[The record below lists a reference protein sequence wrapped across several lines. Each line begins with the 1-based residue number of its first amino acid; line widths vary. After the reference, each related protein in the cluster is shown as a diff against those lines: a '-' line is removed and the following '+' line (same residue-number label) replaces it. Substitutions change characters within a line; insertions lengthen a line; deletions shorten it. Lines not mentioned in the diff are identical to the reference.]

1 MQWGFRKSVH
11 QNDKL
16 VEGTSKY
23 LNNPYMLNENADHKA
38 HHPESEHYSDSEH
51 AQNLH
56 KAFKDARRK
65 MTPQE
70 VSRNG
75 SATEHHARHQS
86 HMGFHDPTIGNSD
99 NHSQSKLHKKLSG
112 GPSAIPVDHTPKNH
126 LEKTGTIKHA
136 SGHHV
141 HVYHGIHP
149 GKDESHTMKDMR
161 HSGHA
166 DLQHMSRDMGSGI
179 GHKHGAE
186 LKRAHELTHGK
197 PHSEGHHY
205 VHHYPKSG
213 PKHGVV
219 HFVHSKEKS
228 YANANAAGTKL
239 RPVNDKVHKDAAKH
253 KDLSHREKMTMTHI
267 LNGKHNNSDNH
278 HRDIHSDQKKHGL
291 KHVAKELSKHIEH
304 VHQHYH
310 GSSRVHDAHVVSRSG
325 GTYGGLV
332 HGKHLEHPKKSGTPY
347 GKAKVLP
354 AGHKMANSMLNKHSL
369 DKTAPNHPGASHV
382 YNKEHDPHKHEGGS
396 QHPMSAHKKRPVMT
410 PVSQKRKD
418 ADVKHFTVDRP
429 GMPGYRTISRS
440 GSSADMPKHRKAMRG
455 SGMYPEK
462 GFQKKIPK

>member
-1 MQWGFRKSVH
+1 MGFSHWQRSVNK
-11 QNDKL
+11 NDKL
-16 VEGTSKY
+16 VERVSKY
-23 LNNPYMLNENADHKA
+23 MNNPYMLNENADHKA
-38 HHPESEHYSDSEH
+38 HHPESENYSDSEH
-51 AQNLH
+51 ASNLH

-70 VSRNG
+70 VSKNG
-75 SATEHHARHQS
+75 SASEHHARHQK

-99 NHSQSKLHKKLSG
+99 NHSQSKLHKTLSS
-112 GPSAIPVDHTPKNH
+112 GPSAIPVEHTPKNH
-126 LEKTGTIKHA
+126 LEKTGTVKHA
-136 SGHHV
+136 SGHHA

-149 GKDESHTMKDMR
+149 GKDESDTMKDMR

-166 DLQHMSRDMGSGI
+166 NLQSMSRDMGDGI
-179 GHKHGAE
+179 DHKHGSE

-253 KDLSHREKMTMTHI
+253 SDLSHREKMTMTHI
-267 LNGKHNNSDNH
+267 LNGKHNNSDNQ
-278 HRDIHSDQKKHGL
+278 HRDHAPDQKKHGL

-310 GSSRVHDAHVVSRSG
+310 GSSRSHDSHVVSRSG

-332 HGKHLEHPKKSGTPY
+332 HGKHNGN
-347 GKAKVLP
+347 AKVLP
-354 AGHKMANSMLNKHSL
+354 SGHKISHVLLDKHSL
-369 DKTAPNHPGASHV
+369 DKAAPNHPGASHV

-410 PVSQKRKD
+410 PVSQARKD
-418 ADVKHFTVDRP
+418 SDIKGFHVDRP
-429 GMPGYRTISRS
+429 GMPSYRTIHRS
-440 GSSADMPKHRKAMRG
+440 GSGLDQPKHRKSMRG
-455 SGMYPEK
+455 SGFLPPK

>member
-16 VEGTSKY
+16 VEGAAKN

-51 AQNLH
+51 ASNLH

-65 MTPQE
+65 MSSQE
-70 VSRNG
+70 VSKHG
-75 SATEHHARHQS
+75 SGTDHHLRHQN

-99 NHSQSKLHKKLSG
+99 NHSQNKLLKTHGTSPGAGKTE
-112 GPSAIPVDHTPKNH
+112 HTPKNH

-149 GKDESHTMKDMR
+149 GKDQSDTHKDMM
-161 HSGHA
+161 HSGHS
-166 DLQHMSRDMGSGI
+166 DLQQIARDEDHI
-179 GHKHGAE
+179 KPKHE
-186 LKRAHELTHGK
+186 KEFSRAHELTHGK

-228 YANANAAGTKL
+228 YASSNNQRTKM

-253 KDLSHREKMTMTHI
+253 GDLSHREKMTMTHI

-310 GSSRVHDAHVVSRSG
+310 GSSRSHDSHVVSRSG

-332 HGKHLEHPKKSGTPY
+332 HGKHNGN
-347 GKAKVLP
+347 AKVLP
-354 AGHKMANSMLNKHSL
+354 SGHKLSHSMLNKHSL
-369 DKTAPNHPGASHV
+369 DKAAPNHPGASHV
-382 YNKEHDPHKHEGGS
+382 YNKSHDPHKHEGGS

-410 PVSQKRKD
+410 PVSQARKD
-418 ADVKHFTVDRP
+418 SDIKGFHVDRP
-429 GMPGYRTISRS
+429 GMPSYRTIHRS
-440 GSSADMPKHRKAMRG
+440 GSGLDQPKHRKAMRG
-455 SGMYPEK
+455 SGMFPQK

>member
-11 QNDKL
+11 QNGKI
-16 VEGTSKY
+16 VETASKY
-23 LNNPYMLNENADHKA
+23 LNNPYLLDESAEHRT
-38 HHPESEHYSDSEH
+38 HHPESEHYSDEQH
-51 AQNLH
+51 VQNLH

-75 SATEHHARHQS
+75 SASEHHARHQG

-99 NHSQSKLHKKLSG
+99 NHSQSKLHKTS
-112 GPSAIPVDHTPKNH
+112 PSAQKVDHTPKNH
-126 LEKTGTIKHA
+126 LEKTGTVKHE
-136 SGHHV
+136 SGHHG
-141 HVYHGIHP
+141 HIYHGIHP

-166 DLQHMSRDMGSGI
+166 DLQHKARDMESGI
-179 GHKHGAE
+179 DHKHASE

-205 VHHYPKSG
+205 IHHYPKSG

-219 HFVHSKEKS
+219 HFFHSKEKS

-239 RPVNDKVHKDAAKH
+239 RPVNDKPHKSVAND
-253 KDLSHREKMTMTHI
+253 KDLSHREKMHATHLI
-267 LNGKHNNSDNH
+267 NGKHNNSDNH
-278 HRDIHSDQKKHGL
+278 HRDHAPEQKKHGL
-291 KHVAKELSKHIEH
+291 KHIVKAVAKHIEK
-304 VHQHYH
+304 VHQHYF
-310 GSSRVHDAHVVSRSG
+310 GSTRKHDSHVVSRSG

-332 HGKHLEHPKKSGTPY
+332 QGKHN

-354 AGHKMANSMLNKHSL
+354 AGHKLSGHVLNKHSK
-369 DKTAPNHPGASHV
+369 DKTAKDHPVANHV
-382 YNKEHDPHKHEGGS
+382 FNKEHDPHKHEGGS
-396 QHPMSAHKKRPVMT
+396 QHPMSAHQKRPVMK
-410 PVSQKRKD
+410 PVDPKRKE
-418 ADVKHFTVDRP
+418 ADRKHFTVDRP

>member
-1 MQWGFRKSVH
+1 MQWGFRKSIH
-11 QNDKL
+11 KNDKL

-65 MTPQE
+65 MTDKE
-70 VSRNG
+70 HSRNG
-75 SATEHHARHQS
+75 SASEHFARHQK

-112 GPSAIPVDHTPKNH
+112 GPSAQNVDHTPKNH

-136 SGHHV
+136 SGHHA

-179 GHKHGAE
+179 GHSHGAE

-239 RPVNDKVHKDAAKH
+239 RPVNDKVHKDASKH
-253 KDLSHREKMTMTHI
+253 GDLSHREKMTMTHI

-310 GSSRVHDAHVVSRSG
+310 GSSRVHDSHVVSRSG

-332 HGKHLEHPKKSGTPY
+332 HGKHN

-354 AGHKMANSMLNKHSL
+354 AGHKLSHSMLNKHSL
-369 DKTAPNHPGASHV
+369 DKAAPNHPGASHV
-382 YNKEHDPHKHEGGS
+382 YNKSHDPHKHEGGS
-396 QHPMSAHKKRPVMT
+396 QHPMSDHKKRPVMK
-410 PVSQKRKD
+410 PVDPKRKE
-418 ADVKHFTVDRP
+418 ADRKHFTVDRP
-429 GMPGYRTISRS
+429 GMPGYRTIHRS
-440 GSSADMPKHRKAMRG
+440 GSSADMPKHKKAMRG

>member
-1 MQWGFRKSVH
+1 MQWGFKKSVH
-11 QNDKL
+11 KNDKL
-16 VEGTSKY
+16 VESVSKY
-23 LNNPYMLNENADHKA
+23 MNNPYMLNENADHKA

-51 AQNLH
+51 ASNLH

-70 VSRNG
+70 VSKNG
-75 SATEHHARHQS
+75 SASEHHARHQK

-99 NHSQSKLHKKLSG
+99 NHSQSKLHKTLSS
-112 GPSAIPVDHTPKNH
+112 GPSAQKVEHTPKNH
-126 LEKTGTIKHA
+126 LEKTGTVKHA
-136 SGHHV
+136 SGHHA

-149 GKDESHTMKDMR
+149 GKDESDTMKDMR

-166 DLQHMSRDMGSGI
+166 NLQSMSRDMKNGI
-179 GHKHGAE
+179 DHKHGSE

-213 PKHGVV
+213 PKHGIV

-253 KDLSHREKMTMTHI
+253 GDLSHREKMTMSHI

-291 KHVAKELSKHIEH
+291 KHVAKELSK
-304 VHQHYH
+304 
-310 GSSRVHDAHVVSRSG
+310 SHDSHVVSRSG

-332 HGKHLEHPKKSGTPY
+332 HGKHNGQ
-347 GKAKVLP
+347 AKVLP
-354 AGHKMANSMLNKHSL
+354 AGHKLSHSMLNKHSL
-369 DKTAPNHPGASHV
+369 DKAAPNHPGASHV
-382 YNKEHDPHKHEGGS
+382 YNKSHDPHKHEGGS

-410 PVSQKRKD
+410 PVSQARKD
-418 ADVKHFTVDRP
+418 SNIKGFHVDRP
-429 GMPGYRTISRS
+429 GMPGFRTVSRS
-440 GSSADMPKHRKAMRG
+440 GSGPDQPKNRKSMRG
-455 SGMYPEK
+455 SGFLPPK

>member
-1 MQWGFRKSVH
+1 MGFSHWQRPVNK
-11 QNDKL
+11 NDKL
-16 VEGTSKY
+16 VERVSKY
-23 LNNPYMLNENADHKA
+23 MNNPYMLNENADHKA
-38 HHPESEHYSDSEH
+38 HHPESENYSDSEH
-51 AQNLH
+51 ASNLH

-70 VSRNG
+70 VSKNG

-99 NHSQSKLHKKLSG
+99 NHSQSKLHKTLSR

-126 LEKTGTIKHA
+126 LEKTGTVKHA
-136 SGHHV
+136 SGHHA

-149 GKDESHTMKDMR
+149 GKNESHTMKDMR

-166 DLQHMSRDMGSGI
+166 DLQHKARDMESGI
-179 GHKHGAE
+179 DHKHASE

-228 YANANAAGTKL
+228 YANANAAGTKM
-239 RPVNDKVHKDAAKH
+239 RPVNDKVHKDASKH
-253 KDLSHREKMTMTHI
+253 GDLSHREKMTMTHI

-310 GSSRVHDAHVVSRSG
+310 GSSRSHDSHVISRSG

-332 HGKHLEHPKKSGTPY
+332 HGKHNGN
-347 GKAKVLP
+347 AKVLP
-354 AGHKMANSMLNKHSL
+354 SGHKLSHSMLNKHSL
-369 DKTAPNHPGASHV
+369 DKAAPNHPGDLSVIPFGA
-382 YNKEHDPHKHEGGS
+382 GI
-396 QHPMSAHKKRPVMT
+396 T
-410 PVSQKRKD
+410 P
-418 ADVKHFTVDRP
+418 F
-429 GMPGYRTISRS
+429 
-440 GSSADMPKHRKAMRG
+440 
-455 SGMYPEK
+455 
-462 GFQKKIPK
+462 

>member
-1 MQWGFRKSVH
+1 MEWGFRKSVN

-16 VEGTSKY
+16 VESVSKY
-23 LNNPYMLNENADHKA
+23 MNNPYILNENADHKA
-38 HHPESEHYSDSEH
+38 HHPESEHYSDEQH

-70 VSRNG
+70 VSKNG
-75 SATEHHARHQS
+75 SASEHHARHQS

-99 NHSQSKLHKKLSG
+99 NHSQSKLHKTLSR
-112 GPSAIPVDHTPKNH
+112 GPSAKPVDHTPKNH

-166 DLQHMSRDMGSGI
+166 NLQHMSRDMGDGI
-179 GHKHGAE
+179 DHKHASE
-186 LKRAHELTHGK
+186 IKRAHELTHGK

-253 KDLSHREKMTMTHI
+253 GDLSHREKMTMTHI

-310 GSSRVHDAHVVSRSG
+310 GSSRVHDGHVVSRSG

-332 HGKHLEHPKKSGTPY
+332 HGKHN
-347 GKAKVLP
+347 GKTKVLP
-354 AGHKMANSMLNKHSL
+354 SGHKLSHSMLNKHSL
-369 DKTAPNHPGASHV
+369 DKAAPNHPGASHV

-418 ADVKHFTVDRP
+418 ADVKGFHVDRP

-440 GSSADMPKHRKAMRG
+440 GSGPDQPKHRKAMRG

>member
-11 QNDKL
+11 QNEKL
-16 VEGTSKY
+16 VEGTAKY

-51 AQNLH
+51 VQNLH

-65 MTPQE
+65 MSSQE
-70 VSRNG
+70 VSKHG
-75 SATEHHARHQS
+75 SGRDHHLRHQN

-99 NHSQSKLHKKLSG
+99 NHSQSKLHKTHGTSPGAGKTE
-112 GPSAIPVDHTPKNH
+112 HTPKNH

-149 GKDESHTMKDMR
+149 GKDQSDTHKDMM
-161 HSGHA
+161 HSGHS
-166 DLQHMSRDMGSGI
+166 DLQQIARD
-179 GHKHGAE
+179 HEHLKPKHE
-186 LKRAHELTHGK
+186 KEFSRAHELTHGK

-228 YANANAAGTKL
+228 YASTNNQRTKM

-253 KDLSHREKMTMTHI
+253 GDLSHREKMTMTHI

-310 GSSRVHDAHVVSRSG
+310 GSSRVHDSHVISRSG

-332 HGKHLEHPKKSGTPY
+332 HGKHN

-354 AGHKMANSMLNKHSL
+354 AGHNMSHSILNKHSK
-369 DKTAPNHPGASHV
+369 DKTSNDHPVASHV
-382 YNKEHDPHKHEGGS
+382 YNKSHDPHKHEGGS
-396 QHPMSAHKKRPVMT
+396 QLSMDAHKKRPVMT
-410 PVSQKRKD
+410 PVSQARKEID
-418 ADVKHFTVDRP
+418 RKNVTVSRP
-429 GMPGYRTISRS
+429 GMPGHRTISRS
-440 GSSADMPKHRKAMRG
+440 GSGPDQPKHRKAMRG
-455 SGMYPEK
+455 SGMFPEK

>member
-11 QNDKL
+11 QNGKL
-16 VEGTSKY
+16 VESTSKY
-23 LNNPYMLNENADHKA
+23 LSNPYLLDESAEHRT
-38 HHPESEHYSDSEH
+38 HHPESEHYSDEQH
-51 AQNLH
+51 VQNLH

-65 MTPQE
+65 MTDKE
-70 VSRNG
+70 HSRNG
-75 SATEHHARHQS
+75 SAPEHFARHQK

-112 GPSAIPVDHTPKNH
+112 GPSAKPVDHTPKNH
-126 LEKTGTIKHA
+126 LEKTGTVKHE
-136 SGHHV
+136 SGHHG
-141 HVYHGIHP
+141 HIYHAIHP

-166 DLQHMSRDMGSGI
+166 NLQHMARDMGSGI
-179 GHKHGAE
+179 DHKHASE

-205 VHHYPKSG
+205 IHHYPKSG

-219 HFVHSKEKS
+219 HFFHSKEKS
-228 YANANAAGTKL
+228 YANANAAGTKM
-239 RPVNDKVHKDAAKH
+239 RPVNDKPHKSVAND
-253 KDLSHREKMTMTHI
+253 KDLSHREKMHATHLI
-267 LNGKHNNSDNH
+267 NGKHNNSDNH
-278 HRDIHSDQKKHGL
+278 HRDHAPEQKKHGL
-291 KHVAKELSKHIEH
+291 KHIVKAVAKHIEK
-304 VHQHYH
+304 VHQHYF
-310 GSSRVHDAHVVSRSG
+310 GSTRKHDSHVVSRSG

-332 HGKHLEHPKKSGTPY
+332 QNKHNE
-347 GKAKVLP
+347 KAKVLP
-354 AGHKMANSMLNKHSL
+354 AGHKLSGHILNKHSL
-369 DKTAPNHPGASHV
+369 DKTKKDHPVANHV
-382 YNKEHDPHKHEGGS
+382 FNKEHDPHKHEGGS

>member
-1 MQWGFRKSVH
+1 MEWGFRKSVH
-11 QNDKL
+11 KNDKL
-16 VEGTSKY
+16 VEGVANY
-23 LNNPYMLNENADHKA
+23 MNNPYMLNENADHKA
-38 HHPESEHYSDSEH
+38 HHPESEHYSDDQH
-51 AQNLH
+51 ASNLH

-65 MTPQE
+65 MTSQE

-75 SATEHHARHQS
+75 SASEHHARHQG

-99 NHSQSKLHKKLSG
+99 NHSASKLHKTDSRGFK
-112 GPSAIPVDHTPKNH
+112 VEHTPKNH

-136 SGHHV
+136 SGHHA

-149 GKDESHTMKDMR
+149 GKDESDTQKDMR

-166 DLQHMSRDMGSGI
+166 DLQSMSRDMGDGI
-179 GHKHGAE
+179 DHKHGAE

-253 KDLSHREKMTMTHI
+253 GDLSHREKMTMSHI

-310 GSSRVHDAHVVSRSG
+310 GSSRVHDSHVVSRSG

-332 HGKHLEHPKKSGTPY
+332 HGKHN

-354 AGHKMANSMLNKHSL
+354 AGHNLSHSILNKHSK
-369 DKTAPNHPGASHV
+369 DKTTNDHPVSSHV
-382 YNKEHDPHKHEGGS
+382 YNKSHDPHKHEGGS
-396 QHPMSAHKKRPVMT
+396 QLSMDAHKKRPVMT
-410 PVSQKRKD
+410 PVSQARKEID
-418 ADVKHFTVDRP
+418 RKNVTVSRP
-429 GMPGYRTISRS
+429 GMPGHRTISRS
-440 GSSADMPKHRKAMRG
+440 GSGMDQPKHRKAMRG

-462 GFQKKIPK
+462 GFQKKT

>member
-1 MQWGFRKSVH
+1 
-11 QNDKL
+11 
-16 VEGTSKY
+16 
-23 LNNPYMLNENADHKA
+23 
-38 HHPESEHYSDSEH
+38 
-51 AQNLH
+51 
-56 KAFKDARRK
+56 

-75 SATEHHARHQS
+75 SASEHHARHQS

-99 NHSQSKLHKKLSG
+99 NHSQSKLMKTTNRE
-112 GPSAIPVDHTPKNH
+112 PSANPEDHTPKNH

-166 DLQHMSRDMGSGI
+166 NLQHMSRDMGDGI

-239 RPVNDKVHKDAAKH
+239 RPVND
-253 KDLSHREKMTMTHI
+253 LSLIHI
-267 LNGKHNNSDNH
+267 
-278 HRDIHSDQKKHGL
+278 
-291 KHVAKELSKHIEH
+291 
-304 VHQHYH
+304 
-310 GSSRVHDAHVVSRSG
+310 
-325 GTYGGLV
+325 
-332 HGKHLEHPKKSGTPY
+332 
-347 GKAKVLP
+347 
-354 AGHKMANSMLNKHSL
+354 
-369 DKTAPNHPGASHV
+369 
-382 YNKEHDPHKHEGGS
+382 
-396 QHPMSAHKKRPVMT
+396 
-410 PVSQKRKD
+410 
-418 ADVKHFTVDRP
+418 
-429 GMPGYRTISRS
+429 
-440 GSSADMPKHRKAMRG
+440 
-455 SGMYPEK
+455 
-462 GFQKKIPK
+462 

>member
-11 QNDKL
+11 QNGKL
-16 VEGTSKY
+16 VESTSKY
-23 LNNPYMLNENADHKA
+23 LSNPYLLDESAEHRT
-38 HHPESEHYSDSEH
+38 HHPESEGYSNEQH

-65 MTPQE
+65 MTPKE
-70 VSRNG
+70 VSKHG
-75 SATEHHARHQS
+75 SGSDHFARHQD

-99 NHSQSKLHKKLSG
+99 NHKDSKLHKKLSR
-112 GPSAIPVDHTPKNH
+112 GPSARPVEHTPKNH
-126 LEKTGTIKHA
+126 LEKTGTIKHE
-136 SGHHV
+136 SGHHA
-141 HVYHGIHP
+141 HIYHGIHP

-161 HSGHA
+161 HSGHS
-166 DLQHMSRDMGSGI
+166 DLQHMARDMEMHKDMGI
-179 GHKHGAE
+179 KHKHTTE

-205 VHHYPKSG
+205 IHHYPKSG

-219 HFVHSKEKS
+219 HFFHSKEKS
-228 YANANAAGTKL
+228 YANPNAQGTKL
-239 RPVNDKVHKDAAKH
+239 RPVNDKPHKSVAND
-253 KDLSHREKMTMTHI
+253 KDLSHREKMHVTHL
-267 LNGKHNNSDNH
+267 LNGKHNNSDNQH
-278 HRDIHSDQKKHGL
+278 KDHAPEQKKHGL
-291 KHVAKELSKHIEH
+291 KHIVKAVAKHIEK
-304 VHQHYH
+304 VHQHYF
-310 GSSRVHDAHVVSRSG
+310 GSTRKHDSHVISRSG

-332 HGKHLEHPKKSGTPY
+332 QGKHN
-347 GKAKVLP
+347 GKTKVLP
-354 AGHKMANSMLNKHSL
+354 AGHKISGHILNKHSK
-369 DKTAPNHPGASHV
+369 DKTKKDHPVTSHV
-382 YNKEHDPHKHEGGS
+382 FNKEHDPHKHEGGTQLS
-396 QHPMSAHKKRPVMT
+396 MDAHKKRPVMK

-429 GMPGYRTISRS
+429 GMPGYRTIHRS